1 MFRRYVGIRA
11 EDLTKTESG
20 LCRLSILASTD
31 APVDMGGWREC
42 LSHAPGAIDT
52 SAATALLLNHKPG
65 WIVGALRKF
74 AQGGTDMIVESDVDA
89 EVKTESGMPV
99 QRAIDIGALRGASIG
114 YAYDR
119 EACTV
124 DHETRTVRVGK
135 WRLLEL
141 SLTPIPA
148 DAACGVR
155 SVPFDLIQDHPATAP
170 KDRTMSDL
178 APVAPAAPAIA
189 PDHLSDQPQIATL
202 ARSLDLDPVSY
213 LGRPLADA
221 KNAMLDAV
229 AARARAQHAA
239 PAAPVVAVVPGGDDL
254 DKQVEAIADA
264 QMARVFGTAPKAGN
278 PYAGRSLTECAGRFA
293 RSVGFKGSDDWSK
306 KDRAHFVLGELS
318 QVKGARDAANIS
330 TASFPNFVM
339 ANVITKIIAKGYEAA
354 ANPDLAKIREVQMVP
369 DFKAARIGGLGTAN
383 LQETAENVAFPELAK
398 AEGYFDTT
406 AKMWGGTL
414 SLSLQALINDDTA
427 SFDRSLRQAGA
438 IAQKTIDRR
447 TVQKLLRGTATTD
460 ASTWTNNTSSG
471 CTMVYATGDQIAAA
485 RANIYRASVGM
496 MNKIGLDGN
505 PLGSMPRFLVCGP
518 TNSLFA
524 KGLLQSVGGQ
534 VVGNSGDLELV
545 VTPWLE
551 ATALTGYSTTSYYLM
566 ADPMITT
573 GLVLSLIS
581 GYESVQVQEYDAGA
595 VGARKWK
602 IWQPFEVD
610 LFSVTNAAGTAIIPA
625 AQQAT
630 T

>member
-1 MFRRYVGIRA
+1 MYRRSVSIRA
-11 EDLTKTESG
+11 EDMSG
-20 LCRLSILASTD
+20 QSLNILASTD
-31 APVDMGGWREC
+31 APCDMGGWREI
-42 LSHAPGAIDT
+42 LSHADGAVDCT
-52 SAATALLLNHKPG
+52 AATALLVNHDPNQ
-65 WIVGALRKF
+65 IAGALRDIT
-74 AQGGTDMIVESDVDA
+74 TDGKAMSIRSELADGAMLQSGITVA
-89 EVKTESGMPV
+89 EAV
-99 QRAIDIGALRGASIG
+99 RIGALRGASIG
-114 YAYDR
+114 YAYDANGR
-119 EACTV
+119 TV
-124 DHETRTVRVGK
+124 NAETRTVNVHK

-148 DAACGVR
+148 DAAAGIR
-155 SVPFDLIQDHPATAP
+155 SFPTESEPTPATEP
-170 KDRTMSDL
+170 KERTMSDL

-229 AARARAQHAA
+229 SARARAQHAA
-239 PAAPVVAVVPGGDDL
+239 PAVAVVAHVPGGDDL

-278 PYAGRSLTECAGRFA
+278 PYAGRSLTDCAGRFA

-496 MNKIGLDGN
+496 MNKVGLDGN

-551 ATALTGYSTTSYYLM
+551 ATALTGYSTTAYYLM
-566 ADPMITT
+566 ADPMVTT